1 MAQRRQAGFVAD
13 TNKDASKLRA
23 FIVAEIKRLADADG
37 GRPPGRLN
45 FTRATGIT
53 MGQWSGVLWA
63 RWNDA
68 VIEAG
73 YQPNEYQQRYDSAKV
88 LAQFVEAVRHYK
100 HLPTLAEMR
109 LYRRQHPVFPND
121 RTVTSHFPTKAA
133 LAAAIRRQAATDD
146 TLIDI
151 LPMLPAET
159 DYVPDTSRK
168 SAVSEGWVYLIKSG
182 KHYKIGRG
190 DDLERRVKQ
199 IRVALPE
206 AGTLVH
212 AIRTDDPPGIEAYW
226 HRRFDS
232 SRMNGEW
239 FNLSTADVAAFKRR
253 KFM

>member
-1 MAQRRQAGFVAD
+1 M
-13 TNKDASKLRA
+13 TNTLTAEAKLRA
-23 FIVAEIKRLADADG
+23 FIIGEIRRLAGVDG
-37 GRPPGRLN
+37 GRAPGRLA
-45 FTRATGIT
+45 FERQTGIKT
-53 MGQWSGVLWA
+53 NQWRGVYWA

-68 VIEAG
+68 ILEAG
-73 YQPNEYQQRYDSAKV
+73 CQPNEYQQRFDSERV
-88 LAQFVEAVRHYK
+88 LRHVIEAARSCG
-100 HLPTLAEMR
+100 HLPTHAEMA
-109 LYRRQHPVFPND
+109 LYRRQHPGFPSD
-121 RTVTSHFPTKAA
+121 KTVSGHFAGKVT
-133 LAAAIRRQAATDD
+133 LAAAIRKLAAVDA
-146 TLIDI
+146 TLADV

-159 DYVPDTSRK
+159 NDASDAPVKSGVPD
-168 SAVSEGWVYLIKSG
+168 GWVYLIKSG

-212 AIRTDDPPGIEAYW
+212 AIRTDDPSGIENYW
-226 HRRFDS
+226 HRRFDA